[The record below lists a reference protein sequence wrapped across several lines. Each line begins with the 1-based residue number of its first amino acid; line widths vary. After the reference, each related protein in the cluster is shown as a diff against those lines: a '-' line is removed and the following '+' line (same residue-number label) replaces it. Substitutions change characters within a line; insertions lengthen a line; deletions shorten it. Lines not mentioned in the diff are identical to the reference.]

1 MIVALVDFKLFWNAS
16 LALVIMS
23 SSLMV
28 SPLVK
33 VISMLR
39 LVVLHCPSQS
49 AVILL
54 SVGLLLVMPIIT
66 GTQRVTMHTLS
77 VLLEQLNLP

>member
-1 MIVALVDFKLFWNAS
+1 MIVALVDFKLFWYVS

-33 VISMLR
+33 VI
-39 LVVLHCPSQS
+39 
-49 AVILL
+49 LL
-54 SVGLLLVMPIIT
+54 SLLPV
-66 GTQRVTMHTLS
+66 S
-77 VLLEQLNLP
+77 VWNVFD